1 MSSVSAEPQSADVA
15 AAVGV
20 VTQRLPGAL
29 VALLAGSAARGDSTL
44 TSDLDIVVVLDGPP
58 APYRETVVA
67 GGRPVELFVHTV
79 DSLEYWYGVDA
90 ADRRNTLADMVAHG
104 VVLIDGEVRE
114 QLQSR
119 AADLLSAGPV
129 ELGHVELDGRRY
141 ALTDMLDDLTGATDN
156 AERDVVAGQVFV
168 AAAELA
174 LLSRRQWMGR
184 GKWLLRRL
192 QQMDRTLA
200 ERLVEAHRT
209 VICRGDPWPLV
220 EVTDGILATVGGR
233 LSSGYR
239 ADGFPDE

>member
-1 MSSVSAEPQSADVA
+1 MSSVSAEPPPADVA
-15 AAVGV
+15 TAVRV
-20 VTQRLPGAL
+20 VTQWLPGAL

-67 GGRPVELFVHTV
+67 GGRTVELFVHTA

-104 VVLIDGEVRE
+104 VVLIDGEIRE
-114 QLQSR
+114 QLQRR
-119 AADLLSAGPV
+119 AADLLSAGPM
-129 ELGHVELDGRRY
+129 ELGHDELDRRRY
-141 ALTDMLDDLTGATDN
+141 ALTDMLDDLTGATDS
-156 AERDVVAGQVFV
+156 AERDVVAGQVLV

-174 LLSRRQWMGR
+174 LLSRRQWIGR

-192 QQMDRTLA
+192 QQMDRDLA

-209 VICRGDPWPLV
+209 VICRGDPLPLV
-220 EVTDGILATVGGR
+220 EVTNRLLATVGGR
-233 LSSGYR
+233 LTAGYR
-239 ADGFPDE
+239 AGGSPDE